1 MVTFSNKVYS
11 KAKRYLLKSYLGLAI
26 FRSLNRKKENFIC
39 PICSYHGPFVNV
51 HPETGIRKHALCP
64 KCGSAERHRLQY
76 LVLRKIAVTYD
87 LSKMSLIH
95 FAPESFFQRYFRKVF
110 GSYTSADLYNRNV
123 DYKIDLRNIPFED
136 HSYDVVFASHVLEH
150 IKEDDEALKNMF
162 TLLKKHGKLI
172 LLVPAHKIL
181 FSDFDKLL
189 GHWRRYDKKLLG
201 RKLSSVGLKR
211 VLLRYINFSSAF
223 GWLIFLKFTK
233 WREIPKKQLG
243 IFDFFGKIFLWPENF
258 IEPPFGLS
266 VLAIYEK

>member
-150 IKEDDEALKNMF
+150 IKEDTLAVSEISRILKPS
-162 TLLKKHGKLI
+162 GI
-172 LLVPAHKIL
+172 AIIPVPIVAHETIEYPGPNL
-181 FSDFDKLL
+181 HDSGHVRVPGFDY
-189 GHWRRYDKKLLG
+189 YD
-201 RKLSSVGLKR
+201 R
-211 VLLRYINFSSAF
+211 FSS
-223 GWLIFLKFTK
+223 
-233 WREIPKKQLG
+233 
-243 IFDFFGKIFLWPENF
+243 FFGKIEKYNSKNFPEEYQLFLYEDRTLWPKTMPLRP
-258 IEPPFGLS
+258 IMQGTKHLDIVP
-266 VLAIYEK
+266 VCYK